1 MLLPANVLTFVAPAS
16 FLRLT
21 NLPSKSEPSF
31 HCPTKGYHAGKIIDH
46 NALGRDAI
54 VGLHVVEG
62 PFLEQ
67 YLMWILIGV
76 Y

>member
-1 MLLPANVLTFVAPAS
+1 MKQKGWLNQISVPIPIANP
-16 FLRLT
+16 
-21 NLPSKSEPSF
+21 
-31 HCPTKGYHAGKIIDH
+31 KIIDH

-76 Y
+76 YRYDGEARLVMLWVR